1 MKNRRHSKRFFL
13 AAVACAAATCMTAG
27 TASAQ
32 AQAPG
37 AYPNKPIRFVVG
49 FSAGNSIDSVARIIA
64 QHITNKTG
72 QAVVVDNRTGANGML
87 AAAEVARAQPDGYT
101 ILISNSSTITVNPSL
116 YKKMT
121 YDVKKDFAPVS
132 LMVSVPF
139 ILTVNPQN
147 DPIGQAPNLKA
158 MLDLAKAKPGA
169 YSYGSAGVGNLTQ
182 LSYELL
188 NGMAGAKMTHVAYR
202 GTAPAQVA
210 VLAKEVDSTFDNP
223 SSVPKIKAGQL
234 RALAVTSAQRWHE
247 LPDVPTIAEA
257 GFPGFDISFWV
268 GALAPAQ
275 TPPAVVKTL
284 SDLIETAVQD
294 PEVKAKLMQQGNIR
308 MLNPQKFAAQI
319 DSETAQ
325 YAEIIRK
332 ANITLD

>member
-1 MKNRRHSKRFFL
+1 MTVNKRFVL
-13 AAVACAAATCMTAG
+13 TAVASVTTLCMTMG
-27 TASAQ
+27 SASAQ
-32 AQAPG
+32 PSADG
-37 AYPNKPIRFVVG
+37 YPNKPIRFVVG
-49 FSAGNSIDSVARIIA
+49 FSAGNSIDSVARIVA

-72 QAVVVDNRTGANGML
+72 QPVVVDNRTGANGML
-87 AAAEVARAQPDGYT
+87 AASEVARSAPDGYT

-116 YKKMT
+116 YKKMA

-132 LMVSVPF
+132 LVVSVPF

-147 DPIGQAPNLKA
+147 EPIGTAPNLKA
-158 MLDLAKAKPGA
+158 MLDLAKAKPGT

-188 NGMAGAKMTHVAYR
+188 NGMAGVKMTHVAYR

-247 LPDVPTIAEA
+247 LPEVPTIAEA

-268 GALAPAQ
+268 GALAPSA
-275 TPPAVVKTL
+275 TPAPVVNKL
-284 SDLIETAVQD
+284 SELISTALQD
-294 PEVKAKLMQQGNIR
+294 PEVKAKLAQQGNIR
-308 MLNPQKFAAQI
+308 MLGPKPFAQQI
-319 DSETAQ
+319 ESETKQ
-325 YAEIIRK
+325 YADIIRK
-332 ANITLD
+332 ANISLD

>member
-1 MKNRRHSKRFFL
+1 MRLNKKIAFISSL
-13 AAVACAAATCMTAG
+13 ICAACHLPG
-27 TASAQ
+27 FAQ
-32 AQAPG
+32 ANSSN
-37 AYPNKPIRFVVG
+37 YPNKPIRFVVG
-49 FSAGNSIDSVARIIA
+49 FTAGNSIDSVARIIA

-72 QAVVVDNRTGANGML
+72 QPVVVDNKTGANGML

-101 ILISNSSTITVNPSL
+101 VLISNSSTITVNPSL
-116 YKKMT
+116 YKKMS
-121 YDVKKDFAPVS
+121 YDAKKDFAPVS

-147 DPIGQAPNLKA
+147 TPIGTSPNLKA
-158 MLDLAKAKPGA
+158 MLNLAKAKPGA

-188 NGMAGAKMTHVAYR
+188 NGMAGVKMTHVAYR